1 MVSLVNKRDLEKT
14 VQQLITP
21 LLAVVQKQMSLNR
34 KLNISC
40 IDSEK
45 SVLFYCKET
54 VVANFTIAR
63 YSW

>member
-1 MVSLVNKRDLEKT
+1 MWVDMNGVTGEQTDLEKT

-45 SVLFYCKET
+45 VFYSIVRKLLWP
-54 VVANFTIAR
+54 ILQ
-63 YSW
+63 